1 MDEESGFKQY
11 RKPKQGLFATVEEYV
26 TTPDVPTAC
35 AMSPDGQ
42 FAVCGLFNGT
52 VFFYRADTMRYFTQI
67 SCRNRRGRHREGRK
81 VTGLVFRPLG
91 KEEEEEESKRRS
103 LSGRRSIHFL
113 SNRNGGRKYHLLV
126 STNDNRLRLY
136 DTGSFNQVGK
146 FKGFTCEDLQLR
158 ASFSS
163 NGSQIISAS
172 EDGKI
177 YVWSTFY
184 GGQRNNGPDD
194 VDGSPVR
201 TFRRNSVLSK
211 TTNEGYEW
219 FRVESASSGGGES
232 EGSGSSSTSCI
243 CTTATFAPIPAV
255 AALEE
260 AYGGEFYDPQALPPQ
275 PEDDEPSSGR
285 AILSL
290 DEWSSERAKA
300 TRILVVGD
308 YDGVLHVFARGS
320 YSDLL

>member
-1 MDEESGFKQY
+1 M
-11 RKPKQGLFATVEEYV
+11 A
-26 TTPDVPTAC
+26 
-35 AMSPDGQ
+35 
-42 FAVCGLFNGT
+42 
-52 VFFYRADTMRYFTQI
+52 
-67 SCRNRRGRHREGRK
+67 
-81 VTGLVFRPLG
+81 
-91 KEEEEEESKRRS
+91 RRS
-103 LSGRRSIHFL
+103 SAPAKTARSTCGARSMVRPTPKLHRRPSLAFSRLLSPSLASPHQL
-113 SNRNGGRKYHLLV
+113 SL
-126 STNDNRLRLY
+126 
-136 DTGSFNQVGK
+136 
-146 FKGFTCEDLQLR
+146 
-158 ASFSS
+158 A
-163 NGSQIISAS
+163 A
-172 EDGKI
+172 
-177 YVWSTFY
+177 

-300 TRILVVGD
+300 TRVRPISCFPRRIHVVWCSWCFFLPKSRCNSLCISSFRFSWSVTTMASCMCLLVD
-308 YDGVLHVFARGS
+308 RTRTCCSLFAVWP
-320 YSDLL
+320 